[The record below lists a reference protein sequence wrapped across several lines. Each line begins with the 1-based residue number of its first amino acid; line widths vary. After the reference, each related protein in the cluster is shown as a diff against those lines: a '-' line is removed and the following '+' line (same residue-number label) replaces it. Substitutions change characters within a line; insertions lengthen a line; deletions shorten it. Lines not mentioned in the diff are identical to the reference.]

1 MELDFGLANK
11 DLFRLEEEQK
21 KVKAKVD
28 KADALVRNLSG
39 ESHRWTKQSADF
51 KDNMN
56 ALVGDTL
63 QAAAL
68 LTYIGFFDHQQRHG
82 LTE

>member
-1 MELDFGLANK
+1 MNIDFHAANSKLFELK
-11 DLFRLEEEQK
+11 EEQK

-39 ESHRWTKQSADF
+39 ESHRWQKQSADF

-56 ALVGDTL
+56 ALVGDVL
-63 QAAAL
+63 
-68 LTYIGFFDHQQRHG
+68 
-82 LTE
+82 